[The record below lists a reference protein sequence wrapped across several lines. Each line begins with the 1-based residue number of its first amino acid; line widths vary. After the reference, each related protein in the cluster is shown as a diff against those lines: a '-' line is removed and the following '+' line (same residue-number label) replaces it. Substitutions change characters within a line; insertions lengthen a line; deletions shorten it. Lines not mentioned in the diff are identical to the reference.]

1 MCNEKGDKWM
11 TTHFVRPDVAMFLQF
26 LNNQPGPKMEEL
38 APSEARNMMLA
49 MRHVADAPVGDL
61 AIIRDIQIPG
71 PAGTIPARLYDPR
84 ESRSAGPVMVFFHG
98 GGYVIGDI
106 DTHEPYC
113 AEAARLLDMPV
124 ISIDY
129 RLAPEHPF
137 PAAPE
142 DCEAAARWVASNIP
156 CTGLVLSGDSA
167 GGNLTIVTAM
177 ALRDN
182 PAAVPVIAQHP
193 IYPGTSIHTDWQ
205 SYRDFKEGHLLTE
218 NGMAWFVEQYQWKD
232 GDWRA
237 HPLDFDQT
245 GMPPSLVV
253 TASLDPLRDQGKAYA
268 DKLEA
273 SGVRTVYRQAEGNIH
288 GYINLRNG
296 IPSSQDDITG
306 NLGALKEMLAEIMA
320 AA

>member
-1 MCNEKGDKWM
+1 MHVYG
-11 TTHFVRPDVAMFLQF
+11 VQF
-26 LNNQPGPKMEEL
+26 P
-38 APSEARNMMLA
+38 
-49 MRHVADAPVGDL
+49 
-61 AIIRDIQIPG
+61 IRLCG
-71 PAGTIPARLYDPR
+71 R
-84 ESRSAGPVMVFFHG
+84 
-98 GGYVIGDI
+98 
-106 DTHEPYC
+106 
-113 AEAARLLDMPV
+113 V

-177 ALRDN
+177 ALRDH

-218 NGMAWFVEQYQWKD
+218 NGMAWFVEQYQWKE

-245 GMPPSLVV
+245 DMPPSLVV

-306 NLGALKEMLAEIMA
+306 NLAALKEMLAEIMA
-320 AA
+320 PA